1 MNSYLLLF
9 TILIFVPQAVL
20 IFKNKNYFYLF
31 SFLSLIYSGYFALIN
46 EISFIQVI
54 LFDIFIVLPFYSK
67 FIIEYFNKRENYLN
81 TLKEFNYIFISLL
94 LFIIFVFLLF
104 FRLDENHIFIK
115 IIGLKVWLFYI
126 PLFFITFLTLNTQ
139 KDIIRIFRMFII
151 IGLISLLIIIFI
163 YALTNLFGIE
173 KILRMF
179 YFNIFYAYTGSS
191 QGGSVFYLPGGV
203 TLYRFASTFASA
215 GSLSGFL
222 YIYLFSI
229 SFLLVTDNK
238 NQKFYL
244 PILVIFLV
252 ASFLSG
258 IRSMFLFIPLFFLLY
273 SIFSLNFLI
282 IFYSILGLFL
292 FNSFMVLINID
303 ISSFFLYLFNY
314 VTYIQIHYGSSLYE
328 LITNNFFGNGLGF
341 STNSARVVNLLLNSD
356 IYNVNNS
363 RYNNESYY
371 AKIINELGVIGL
383 GLFIV
388 FYMSIFLNII
398 KNFKLLKLQR
408 KSISLFFSFIIIIIL
423 SSLKGWT
430 IDLYPLSF
438 CLWMYLGLVL
448 KYLLISYKYNNRP

>member
-31 SFLSLIYSGYFALIN
+31 SFLSLIYSGYLALIN

-81 TLKEFNYIFISLL
+81 NLKEFNYIFISLL

-126 PLFFITFLTLNTQ
+126 PLIFITFLTLNTQ

-173 KILRMF
+173 KILRIF

-244 PILVIFLV
+244 PILVIFLI

-273 SIFSLNFLI
+273 SIFSFNLLI
-282 IFYSILGLFL
+282 IFYSILGLIL
-292 FNSFMVLINID
+292 FNGFMVLINID

-314 VTYIQIHYGSSLYE
+314 VAYIQIHYGSSLYE

-383 GLFIV
+383 ALFIV